1 MKLRHTCKDNYALLG
16 SVKPFL
22 ARGDNPI
29 YSLVIRLA
37 LRYETV
43 DICAKWRNLYGII
56 KFTYIMSTDPQAKR
70 KVLQTT
76 GTFNP
81 RAALVRHP
89 LFEQSTFFD
98 PQDLLQLKY
107 ETLRAMEAE
116 NCSIAK
122 AARQFGLSRPTIY
135 EAQTQFQ
142 QQGLQGLLPRK
153 RGPKAAHKLTDEIL
167 QYLQEQA
174 AAEPQAKTEELA
186 RRALQRYAV
195 KLHPRT
201 VQKALKAKAKR
212 GRLI

>member
-1 MKLRHTCKDNYALLG
+1 MKISQTCKANEAGYPG
-16 SVKPFL
+16 SVSGQMVHSFTKYVHYCDIIGLTGERKLGIVRYKLLYTMPDQPHPK
-22 ARGDNPI
+22 RQ
-29 YSLVIRLA
+29 A
-37 LRYETV
+37 LR
-43 DICAKWRNLYGII
+43 D
-56 KFTYIMSTDPQAKR
+56 S
-70 KVLQTT
+70 

-81 RAALVRHP
+81 RADQVRHAI
-89 LFEQSTFFD
+89 FRQSDFFD